1 MVNSV
6 ADDLPLLILF
16 GSQSGNAED
25 LSSKAAKE
33 AKSFGIQATIKGM
46 DEIKIEELSN
56 YNRILIY
63 CSTWGEGEMPDN
75 AEDLWQEAQGDSAPS
90 LSTSHFAVCSL
101 GDSSYEFFCQS
112 GIDWDQWFEKQGAN
126 RLVPRLD
133 CDVEYDEPAAVFTTE
148 ALSHFAAVDSSGN
161 YDSTKVGQE
170 INNEESSNNIEV
182 NDEKSEIPVS
192 TGDGIES
199 FLNSGDRSLS
209 ILFGSQSGNSE
220 ALASKIAKQAKSY
233 GLEGKVYD
241 MDGFDF
247 NSLSSMK
254 RVLIICSTWGEGEM
268 PDNAEELWQFAISD
282 SASKLDGVF
291 YSVCALGD
299 LSYEFFCQS
308 GKDWDAQFEKL
319 GATRLVSRL
328 DCDVDYDA
336 PAATWSLEILPALAA
351 VDSTGLYHEEM
362 IEEINAFVMGESSGA
377 EGEDG
382 FSVPSQITESVQSQI
397 TIFRYDPISASTGT
411 DTWLCALPGNISI
424 LDVLRQLK
432 NTQDGSLTFRDGN
445 PDDPNTAILVNGRM
459 ILPGLVRL
467 DSVSP
472 IRNNLLKIR
481 IEPLAGFDVIRDL
494 VIDPWAAEVKRESS
508 KPWMVAATREGEN
521 TIQGVVGTMDPLVA
535 TELHS
540 ITDYNSENILYSSSD
555 AVPFSKEYLG
565 PAVISKLW
573 ARRKDPR
580 TAHSRI
586 NEIDD
591 LLGSPIGIIAETDF
605 SSIRRHSENGPRIAE
620 ALLESKNSALTNNGF
635 NGRHGKHVWWYS
647 WSVKSSGRVNDT
659 VIYRQALGP
668 GGLLRNLFSGVT
680 ARMIF
685 GFTRTGGR
693 MFNGRLGMIAPP
705 AGIGKMP
712 KQFNNSVKNHHQVV
726 AIFNELDG
734 RF

>member
-1 MVNSV
+1 MSDVS
-6 ADDLPLLILF
+6 AELPLLILF

-25 LSSKAAKE
+25 LSAKAAKE
-33 AKSFGIQATIKGM
+33 AKSFGIQATVKGM
-46 DEIKIEELSN
+46 DEIKLEELPN
-56 YNRILIY
+56 FNRILIY

-75 AEDLWQEAQGDSAPS
+75 AEDLWQEAQGDSLPS
-90 LSTSHFAVCSL
+90 LSKCHFAVCSL

-112 GIDWDQWFEKQGAN
+112 GIDWDLWFEKQGAN
-126 RLVPRLD
+126 RVVQRLD

-161 YDSTKVGQE
+161 YDASKVGQE
-170 INNEESSNNIEV
+170 KDNQELEDTIE
-182 NDEKSEIPVS
+182 EKSEESDITVS
-192 TGDGIES
+192 TGEGIES

-233 GLEGKVYD
+233 GLDGKIYD

-247 NSLSSMK
+247 NSISSMK

-299 LSYEFFCQS
+299 SSYEFFCQS

-319 GATRLVSRL
+319 GATRLVDRL
-328 DCDVDYDA
+328 DCDVDYDT
-336 PAATWSLEILPALAA
+336 PAEMWSLDILPALAA
-351 VDSTGLYHEEM
+351 VDSTGMYHEEM
-362 IEEINAFVMGESSGA
+362 IDEINAFVMGESAGA

-382 FSVPSQITESVQSQI
+382 FILPSDITESIQSQI
-397 TIFRYDPISASTGT
+397 TIFRYDPISASTGS
-411 DTWLCALPGNISI
+411 DTWLCALPRNMSI
-424 LDVLRQLK
+424 LDVLRELK
-432 NTQDGSLTFRDGN
+432 HTQDGSLTFRDGN
-445 PDDPNTAILVNGRM
+445 PDDPNTALLVNGKM

-467 DSVSP
+467 DSIAP
-472 IRNNLLKIR
+472 IRDNSLKIR
-481 IEPLAGFDVIRDL
+481 IEPLSGFDVIRDL
-494 VIDPWAAEVKRESS
+494 VIDPWVSEVKRESS
-508 KPWMVAATREGEN
+508 KPWMIAATREGEN
-521 TIQGVVGTMDPLVA
+521 TIQGVVGTMDPQVA
-535 TELHS
+535 TELHV
-540 ITDYNSENILYSSSD
+540 ITDYNSEIILYSSSD

-580 TAHSRI
+580 TSNTRI
-586 NEIDD
+586 NQIDN
-591 LLGSPIGIIAETDF
+591 LLGSSKGIIAETDL

-620 ALLESKNSALTNNGF
+620 SLLEAKNSALTKNGF

-685 GFTRTGGR
+685 GFTRTGGN

-712 KQFNNSVKNHHQVV
+712 KQLNNSVNNHHQVV